1 MEKLNS
7 LNLNYKQKCE
17 FYKKYLEN
25 AKNMSFQQ
33 VLELFD
39 FNLFDLNSF
48 SDEFINKFNEMSN
61 KDNSIHR
68 RI

>member
-1 MEKLNS
+1 
-7 LNLNYKQKCE
+7 
-17 FYKKYLEN
+17 
-25 AKNMSFQQ
+25 MSFQQ

-39 FNLFDLNSF
+39 INLFDLNSF